1 VAVTSRG
8 PHEAGRATLE
18 VADDGEGIPPGEQA
32 RIFARFH
39 QADPARGGGQ
49 SGAGLGLS
57 IASWIAYAHR
67 GSITAANNERGG
79 ATFTVTI
86 SSIS

>member
-1 VAVTSRG
+1 M
-8 PHEAGRATLE
+8 
-18 VADDGEGIPPGEQA
+18 

-39 QADPARGGGQ
+39 QADPARRQGT
-49 SGAGLGLS
+49 GLGLS

-67 GSITAANNERGG
+67 GTITAANNERGG
-79 ATFTVTI
+79 ATFTVRI